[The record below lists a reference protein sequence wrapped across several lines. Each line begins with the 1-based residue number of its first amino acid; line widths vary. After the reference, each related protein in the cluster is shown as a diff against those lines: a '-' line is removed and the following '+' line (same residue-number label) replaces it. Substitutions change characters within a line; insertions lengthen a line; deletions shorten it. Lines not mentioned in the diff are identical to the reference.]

1 MQECTCG
8 IKLQLKKCRYEKM
21 QLEKVILYL
30 KDEMQ
35 ILSEQLGN
43 LQNILVS
50 ATHLNIGIQNQNF
63 SAFNMC
69 STKIVTRNISL
80 FILTTE

>member
-1 MQECTCG
+1 
-8 IKLQLKKCRYEKM
+8 M

-30 KDEMQ
+30 KNEMQ

-50 ATHLNIGIQNQNF
+50 IAPKYWESIKYIRI
-63 SAFNMC
+63 C
-69 STKIVTRNISL
+69 SSPLPIMS
-80 FILTTE
+80 FH